1 MNLAPQKKNGRALTN
16 LLSVITVRRATGMQA
31 GGLRVFTPAA
41 NAGNLLPEKWR
52 FIMKIRPFEERI
64 VVEMEEPKEA
74 VVGGIYVPES
84 AKEKPIF
91 GRVIAVGCGEV
102 INKLVSVGDRVIF
115 NKYAGSEFTIDG
127 KKIMVLNKDDLL
139 GKIEE

>member
-1 MNLAPQKKNGRALTN
+1 
-16 LLSVITVRRATGMQA
+16 
-31 GGLRVFTPAA
+31 
-41 NAGNLLPEKWR
+41 
-52 FIMKIRPFEERI
+52 MKIRPFEERI
-64 VVEMEEPKEA
+64 VVEMEEPKES

-115 NKYAGSEFTIDG
+115 NKYAGSEFTIEG

-139 GKIEE
+139 GKLEE

>member
-1 MNLAPQKKNGRALTN
+1 
-16 LLSVITVRRATGMQA
+16 
-31 GGLRVFTPAA
+31 
-41 NAGNLLPEKWR
+41 
-52 FIMKIRPFEERI
+52 MKIRPFEERI

-74 VVGGIYVPES
+74 IVGGIYVPES

-91 GRVIAVGCGEV
+91 GRVIAVGGGEI

-115 NKYAGSEFTIDG
+115 NKYAGSEFTIEG

-139 GKIEE
+139 GKLEE